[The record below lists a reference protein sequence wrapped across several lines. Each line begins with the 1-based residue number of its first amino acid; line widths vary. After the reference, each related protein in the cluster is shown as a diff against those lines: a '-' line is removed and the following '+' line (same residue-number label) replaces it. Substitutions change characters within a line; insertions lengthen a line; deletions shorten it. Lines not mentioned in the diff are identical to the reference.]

1 MVYACKR
8 WVFLDVGALRYSW
21 EAKAWEMKGSEYAKT
36 LAKVQVRAIFHS
48 RDIRNEKWWKAD

>member
-36 LAKVQVRAIFHS
+36 LAKVQVRAIFHR
-48 RDIRNEKWWKAD
+48 RDIRNEK